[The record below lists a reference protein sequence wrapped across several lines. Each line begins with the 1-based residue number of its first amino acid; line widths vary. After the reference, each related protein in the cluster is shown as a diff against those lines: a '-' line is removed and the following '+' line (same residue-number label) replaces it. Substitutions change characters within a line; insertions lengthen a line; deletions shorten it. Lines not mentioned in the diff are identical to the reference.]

1 MLFTDVFCKI
11 ITFTLYAVWAVLLQ
25 PINFYYRR
33 CNKSMLRD
41 IFQLFLIFF
50 RIGAFTFGGGYA
62 MIPILERE
70 FVTDRGWITSEDML
84 NYVAI
89 GQSTPGIIAVNMA
102 TFIGYRRRGFWGAL
116 VATIGVITPSLIIIS
131 VIAAFISNFSEYVY
145 VQKALAGINIAVA
158 VILVSA
164 VWDLGKKSVTDMI
177 GLALAVIAFAAV
189 VIFDVNSIWL
199 ILFALLVGISVKGGI
214 FKK

>member
-1 MLFTDVFCKI
+1 MPL
-11 ITFTLYAVWAVLLQ
+11 
-25 PINFYYRR
+25 FYYRR
-33 CNKSMLRD
+33 CKNSMLHD
-41 IFQLFLIFF
+41 ILQLFLIFF
-50 RIGAFTFGGGYA
+50 RVGAFTFGGGYA

-70 FVTDRGWITSEDML
+70 FVTDRGWITGEDML

-89 GQSTPGIIAVNMA
+89 GQSTPGVIAVNMA

-116 VATIGVITPSLIIIS
+116 LATLGVITPSLIIIT
-131 VIAAFISNFSEYVY
+131 VIAAFILNFSEFVY
-145 VQKALAGINIAVA
+145 VQKALAGINISVA

-177 GLALAVIAFAAV
+177 GLALAVIAFIAV
-189 VIFDVNSIWL
+189 VVFDVNSIWL
-199 ILFALLVGISVKGGI
+199 ILFALIVGISVKGGI

>member
-1 MLFTDVFCKI
+1 MFSD
-11 ITFTLYAVWAVLLQ
+11 LL
-25 PINFYYRR
+25 
-33 CNKSMLRD
+33 K
-41 IFQLFLIFF
+41 LFLIFF

-70 FVTDRGWITSEDML
+70 FVTERGWITSEDML

-102 TFIGYRRRGFWGAL
+102 TFIGYRRRGVPGSAA
-116 VATIGVITPSLIIIS
+116 ATLGVITPSLIIIS
-131 VIAAFISNFSEYVY
+131 IIAAFISNFSEYVY

-164 VWDLGKKSVTDMI
+164 VWDLGKKSVTDI
-177 GLALAVIAFAAV
+177 VGLALAVIAFLAV
-189 VIFDVNSIWL
+189 VVFNVNSIWL
-199 ILFALLVGISVKGGI
+199 ILFSLAVGIAVKGGAV
-214 FKK
+214 KR

>member
-1 MLFTDVFCKI
+1 MLHD
-11 ITFTLYAVWAVLLQ
+11 LL
-25 PINFYYRR
+25 
-33 CNKSMLRD
+33 
-41 IFQLFLIFF
+41 QLFLIFF

-102 TFIGYRRRGFWGAL
+102 TFIGYRHRGFWGAL
-116 VATIGVITPSLIIIS
+116 VATLGVITPSLIIITL
-131 VIAAFISNFSEYVY
+131 VAAFISNFSEYVY
-145 VQKALAGINIAVA
+145 VRKALAGINISVA

-164 VWDLGKKSVTDMI
+164 VWGLGKKSVTDMI
-177 GLALAVIAFAAV
+177 GLALAVIAFIAV
-189 VIFDVNSIWL
+189 VVFKVNSIWL
-199 ILFALLVGISVKGGI
+199 ILFALIVGISVKGGI

>member
-1 MLFTDVFCKI
+1 MFRELIKLFG
-11 ITFTLYAVWAVLLQ
+11 
-25 PINFYYRR
+25 
-33 CNKSMLRD
+33 
-41 IFQLFLIFF
+41 LFFK
-50 RIGAFTFGGGYA
+50 IGAFTFGGGYA

-70 FVTDRGWITSEDML
+70 FVTERGWITSDDML

-102 TFIGYRRRGFWGAL
+102 TFIGYRRYGFWGSL
-116 VATIGVITPSLIIIS
+116 SATLGVITPSLIIIS

-164 VWDLGKKSVTDMI
+164 ALDLGKKSVTDI
-177 GLALAVIAFAAV
+177 LGLALAAIAFLAV
-189 VIFDVNSIWL
+189 VIFNVNSIWL
-199 ILFALLVGISVKGGI
+199 ILFALVVGIAVKGGI
-214 FKK
+214 IKK

>member
-1 MLFTDVFCKI
+1 
-11 ITFTLYAVWAVLLQ
+11 
-25 PINFYYRR
+25 
-33 CNKSMLRD
+33 MLRD

-102 TFIGYRRRGFWGAL
+102 TFIGYRRR
-116 VATIGVITPSLIIIS
+116 
-131 VIAAFISNFSEYVY
+131 
-145 VQKALAGINIAVA
+145 
-158 VILVSA
+158 
-164 VWDLGKKSVTDMI
+164 
-177 GLALAVIAFAAV
+177 
-189 VIFDVNSIWL
+189 
-199 ILFALLVGISVKGGI
+199 
-214 FKK
+214 

>member
-1 MLFTDVFCKI
+1 MLH
-11 ITFTLYAVWAVLLQ
+11 
-25 PINFYYRR
+25 
-33 CNKSMLRD
+33 D
-41 IFQLFLIFF
+41 ILQLFLIFF
-50 RIGAFTFGGGYA
+50 RVGAFTFGGGYA

-70 FVTDRGWITSEDML
+70 FVTDRGWITGEDML

-89 GQSTPGIIAVNMA
+89 GQSTPGVIAVNMA

-116 VATIGVITPSLIIIS
+116 LATLGVITPSLIIIT
-131 VIAAFISNFSEYVY
+131 VIAAFISNFSEFVY
-145 VQKALAGINIAVA
+145 VQKALAGINISVA

-177 GLALAVIAFAAV
+177 GLALAVIAFIAV
-189 VIFDVNSIWL
+189 VVFDVNSIWL
-199 ILFALLVGISVKGGI
+199 ILFALIVGISVKGGI